1 MSSRYTDES
10 YELEDVLLKADVHD
24 GGGDKHAAFTA
35 LLDLINRRSLFK
47 LFDIS
52 LLHADDHALLLMITK
67 VLSQHTLSRS
77 RECLLMLLIRRLT
90 AVLCPHTTQVHSCRS
105 LLDWHLNYCELIQRV
120 IIKCHPQPSWRRLL
134 RELMVSDLNHTH
146 LFDGSV
152 GVVHDVQL
160 LLNSIVDAMHQADDL
175 VSLKDLLLQ
184 SRQYEKWFSFHQ
196 VTYPLFGDW
205 TVLHFLSS
213 ATSSSNPSSA
223 GGNRHHQSNMD
234 LFKHLTSVYGCSV
247 MSCDKLGRSPLH
259 VAASCL
265 NYRVALY
272 IAEALPSTVSIHDH
286 RGEPPLSGLLLT
298 LSLSRWTKKIS
309 SLALESL
316 LVALLPASQ
325 SALIWDHLHS
335 IDEVDSHAMMVG
347 CNTDAALDTA
357 QLAAISRRSAYARL
371 TNLYYSVVFTDDGI
385 SQTMI
390 RTASS
395 TPRSRWRGDVVEEAL
410 YGCVRRGRELTVD
423 LLLSEFEHL
432 FPVLDCRPSLEEQG
446 QEEQGQEEEGEG
458 RSSLRGDRVGSA
470 LLGVLDTCLCYALV
484 RGVNRNMLSSLLH
497 RYAAAVE
504 DLCARIPLLNEVDGS
519 KVEEEDD
526 HHHPSSSSFLMDYS
540 CFLYLTVMRR
550 DLSTLN
556 VVRSILPSSILRAFM
571 YPPTFRFIDPISST
585 EASPRQRYVF
595 SSSFQLRLLRFA
607 STHPS
612 EAVLSFARDLGGL
625 SPLAMACAVGD
636 PDMLQTLLGSCCP
649 HAPASSSASS
659 SYVRPNYYTTSIIT
673 RSEFQAARAD
683 FHMPILCCVYFGH
696 SSCLHVMRSHLGSR
710 LLYRLCF
717 TESGEIDDDYD
728 DDMVIMTTTMM
739 MLMIHHHQ
747 CSFSCAM
754 RCNDLLTHSMYTCII
769 FYQWQDRATRCYR
782 CSSLGSES

>member
-1 MSSRYTDES
+1 MSSRYTDEL
-10 YELEDVLLKADVHD
+10 YELEDVLLKADVH
-24 GGGDKHAAFTA
+24 GGGEDKHAAFTA
-35 LLDLINRRSLFK
+35 LLDLINRPSLFK

-52 LLHADDHALLLMITK
+52 LLHADDHALLLLITK
-67 VLSQHTLSRS
+67 VLSQHTIPRS
-77 RECLLMLLIRRLT
+77 NECLLMLLIRRLT

-152 GVVHDVQL
+152 GVVRDVQL

-213 ATSSSNPSSA
+213 ATSSSSNPSSV
-223 GGNRHHQSNMD
+223 GGNHHHQSNLD

-247 MSCDKLGRSPLH
+247 LSCDKLGRSPLH

-265 NYRVALY
+265 NHSLALY
-272 IAEALPSTVSIHDH
+272 IAEALPSTIRIHDH

-298 LSLSRWTKKIS
+298 LSLSRWTKKIAS
-309 SLALESL
+309 PALEAL
-316 LVALLPASQ
+316 LLALLPSSQ

-347 CNTDAALDTA
+347 CNTDAALDSA
-357 QLAAISRRSAYARL
+357 QLAAISRRFAYARL

-390 RTASS
+390 RMASS

-432 FPVLDCRPSLEEQG
+432 FPVLDYRPSLEEE
-446 QEEQGQEEEGEG
+446 QEGQEEEREG
-458 RSSLRGDRVGSA
+458 RSSLQGDRVGSA

-497 RYAAAVE
+497 RYAAAVD
-504 DLCARIPLLNEVDGS
+504 DLCVKISLLNKVDGP
-519 KVEEEDD
+519 KEDEEEDD
-526 HHHPSSSSFLMDYS
+526 HHEDHHPSSSYYYCNSFLMDYS
-540 CFLYLTVMRR
+540 CFLYLIVMRR

-571 YPPTFRFIDPISST
+571 YPPAFRFIDPISAT
-585 EASPRQRYVF
+585 EASPRHRYVF
-595 SSSFQLRLLRFA
+595 SSSFQLRLLRIA

-636 PDMLQTLLGSCCP
+636 SDMLQTLLGSCCP
-649 HAPASSSASS
+649 HAPASSPASS
-659 SYVRPNYYTTSIIT
+659 SSSNVRPKQHPSTDYYTSSIIT
-673 RSEFQAARAD
+673 HSELQAARAD

-710 LLYRLCF
+710 LLYMLCF
-717 TESGEIDDDYD
+717 KESGEIDDDDDDD
-728 DDMVIMTTTMM
+728 DDMVIMTMMMMM
-739 MLMIHHHQ
+739 MLI
-747 CSFSCAM
+747 
-754 RCNDLLTHSMYTCII
+754 
-769 FYQWQDRATRCYR
+769 W
-782 CSSLGSES
+782 